1 MRRILKKNG
10 GYLTPAMLLANLGI
24 VLCLTAATTLP
35 LEPACIGEATSVEL
49 RAGALFLISETEPE
63 VFFEPFQHVSERVGR
78 FAACVPQR
86 HGRQMI
92 IPFTDY
98 DHLLA
103 NTLCFDIPPPV
114 GRRSYC

>member
-10 GYLTPAMLLANLGI
+10 GYLTLATLLANLGI
-24 VLCLTAATTLP
+24 VLCLTAVTTLP
-35 LEPACIGEATSVEL
+35 LEPACPGEVTSVEL
-49 RAGALFLISETEPE
+49 GTGALFQISETEPE
-63 VFFEPFQHVSERVGR
+63 VFGAPFQQVSERVGR

-86 HGRQMI
+86 HGRQII
-92 IPFTDY
+92 IPFTAY

-114 GRRSYC
+114 SRRSYC